1 SPSVGGGL
9 LAIATGLCGLA
20 YISFNLIAGRGKNV
34 SRWKIVFGFAV
45 LLGFVV
51 NGIMQLF
58 EVR

>member
-1 SPSVGGGL
+1 MGGGL